1 MSLADTWGL
10 VPYPG
15 RPTDWP
21 SSSQWP
27 EVWLRQWRNV
37 RIAVSQSLPGDM
49 AKSSQTYRFA
59 DFEVDVRARQLR
71 KHGTKLKL
79 HGQPFQMLLMLLEP
93 AGEVVSREQM
103 QEKLWPADA
112 FVDFEH
118 SLNTSIKKLRQALN
132 DSATEPRFIETL
144 PRVGYRFIAAVTT
157 KEESGGESSA
167 HTRQSPSPVSGIPG
181 TTAEASSPRHSF
193 AWFLGLALA
202 SIAMAGIALAFNVAK
217 SRDRVMGILRPSK
230 NGGGL

>member
-10 VPYPG
+10 TPYPG
-15 RPTDWP
+15 RHTDWP

-27 EVWLRQWRNV
+27 EVWLRQWRNA

-49 AKSSQTYRFA
+49 AKPSQIYRFA

-103 QEKLWPADA
+103 QEKLWPADT

-118 SLNTSIKKLRQALN
+118 SLNTAIKRLRQALTIQQRN
-132 DSATEPRFIETL
+132 RALSRRCREW
-144 PRVGYRFIAAVTT
+144 VT
-157 KEESGGESSA
+157 GSS
-167 HTRQSPSPVSGIPG
+167 HR
-181 TTAEASSPRHSF
+181 
-193 AWFLGLALA
+193 
-202 SIAMAGIALAFNVAK
+202 
-217 SRDRVMGILRPSK
+217 
-230 NGGGL
+230 

>member
-1 MSLADTWGL
+1 MSLADPWGL
-10 VPYPG
+10 IPYPG
-15 RPTDWP
+15 RTTDWP

-27 EVWLRQWRNV
+27 EVCLRQWRNV

-49 AKSSQTYRFA
+49 AKPSQIYRFA

-103 QEKLWPADA
+103 QEKLWPADT

-118 SLNTSIKKLRQALN
+118 SLNTSIKRLRQALN

-144 PRVGYRFIAAVTT
+144 PRVGYRFIAPVTT
-157 KEESGGESSA
+157 SEESTSA
-167 HTRQSPSPVSGIPG
+167 VIAHPLQGPSPVRGIPG
-181 TTAEASSPRHSF
+181 TMAEASSPRHSF
-193 AWFLGLALA
+193 AWFLGLAWA
-202 SIAMAGIALAFNVAK
+202 ALAVAG
-217 SRDRVMGILRPSK
+217 VV
-230 NGGGL
+230 